1 MLVNNLKFACRQAGR
16 RVAQWKTFDVVSRP
30 GSYAGLHGSRFSIDD
45 APHETWEGNDIKQA
59 PRTIQVRFSVVPESM
74 VDALRGLREIER
86 KYGRIREYRLLRD
99 SELSSAYQAICWAAF
114 ESPKSFDRVPER
126 GVTLKVSLPP
136 ALGQPEGGPGLDDL
150 KGLLEPGKTG
160 LDFRGLSS
168 SYKAESSEN
177 SRTMEVT
184 VKRSN
189 TAIRFRS
196 NAKPPYRSRAM
207 KASIGHAFLEWGG
220 FAPLKPLYES
230 SPFTSP
236 AQDPLPLDNKNM
248 RMALNK
254 WSQILDVPDPLFPEM
269 RPEQTRPNETE
280 ENCVTVPTP
289 ASDPPS
295 SRRSKSLAS
304 PAPNASKKAKVDD
317 EWEPL
322 SESIPISPMEVREIT
337 GFLKE
342 LDLLES
348 GGESFKQSAEDI
360 LEDSRLQQS
369 MGETGLD
376 PPKHS
381 TKM

>member
-1 MLVNNLKFACRQAGR
+1 
-16 RVAQWKTFDVVSRP
+16 
-30 GSYAGLHGSRFSIDD
+30 
-45 APHETWEGNDIKQA
+45 
-59 PRTIQVRFSVVPESM
+59 
-74 VDALRGLREIER
+74 
-86 KYGRIREYRLLRD
+86 
-99 SELSSAYQAICWAAF
+99 
-114 ESPKSFDRVPER
+114 
-126 GVTLKVSLPP
+126 
-136 ALGQPEGGPGLDDL
+136 
-150 KGLLEPGKTG
+150 
-160 LDFRGLSS
+160 
-168 SYKAESSEN
+168 
-177 SRTMEVT
+177 
-184 VKRSN
+184 
-189 TAIRFRS
+189 
-196 NAKPPYRSRAM
+196 M

-280 ENCVTVPTP
+280 ENCVAVPTP
-289 ASDPPS
+289 ASEPPS

-381 TKM
+381 KKM